1 MICLGEC
8 ELAYVERGGCSD
20 GTTICPAWLPVVDRA
35 RCRRACRTRSSP
47 YRGPPAAVN
56 CRHDGRGKRFVLE
69 LSEGDFRNL
78 ALSISQWAA
87 ADEQQVAMWYEEL
100 GNGETGRRLRP

>member
-1 MICLGEC
+1 MIARDADARVV
-8 ELAYVERGGCSD
+8 LARHRTEARLQPLIAV
-20 GTTICPAWLPVVDRA
+20 TTA
-35 RCRRACRTRSSP
+35 
-47 YRGPPAAVN
+47 G
-56 CRHDGRGKRFVLE
+56 GKRFVLE